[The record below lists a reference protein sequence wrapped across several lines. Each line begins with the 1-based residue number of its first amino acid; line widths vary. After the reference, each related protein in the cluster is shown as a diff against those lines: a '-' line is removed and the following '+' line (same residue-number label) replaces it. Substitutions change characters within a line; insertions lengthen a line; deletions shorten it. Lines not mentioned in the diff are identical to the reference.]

1 MTISLLFSIF
11 IFSLIVFE
19 RGLKEFNLGL
29 FNTIGFVVA
38 YSIPIFIL
46 EILIRKHLE
55 NQPDSKKI
63 FLRSLSVAFL
73 SVFLWAVAVGLFYQ
87 PQGEEGMIYIAT
99 PVFFIIFLTLNLV
112 LSIIIFR
119 LERKK
124 EGHSFRNISIV
135 VSLLSLFFLLYS
147 GFMLARC
154 DGMGCGN
161 NDYLV
166 ARAQRENDPSVCKL
180 AGRMENSSSPDL
192 FLMSS
197 HFYASNISDCY
208 SSLAIKTNN
217 VELCESS
224 GYNKGYCYRALAE
237 NLKNPLLCDKI
248 TDSPYQKDVCYS
260 LLKDPKQLSEQQ
272 LLREEVLKFKKQQY
286 NNNIFWD

>member
-1 MTISLLFSIF
+1 MISPLFSIF

-19 RGLKEFNLGL
+19 RGLKEFNLDL
-29 FNTIGFVVA
+29 LNTIGFVVA

-46 EILIRKHLE
+46 EILIKKHLE

-63 FLRSLSVAFL
+63 FLRSLLVAFL
-73 SVFLWAVAVGLFYQ
+73 SVFLWAVAVALFYQ
-87 PQGEEGMIYIAT
+87 PQGEEGMIYITA
-99 PVFFIIFLTLNLV
+99 PGFFIIFLALNFI
-112 LSIIIFR
+112 LSIIISR
-119 LERKK
+119 LEQKK

-135 VSLLSLFFLLYS
+135 VLLLSLFFLVYG

-161 NDYLV
+161 RDYLV
-166 ARAQRENDPSVCKL
+166 ERAQRENDPSICKL
-180 AGRMENSSSPDL
+180 AERTEHSSSPDL
-192 FLMSS
+192 IFMPS

-208 SSLAIKTNN
+208 SNLAIKTNN
-217 VELCESS
+217 VGLCESS

-248 TDSPYQKDVCYS
+248 TDDPYQKGVCYS
-260 LLKDPKQLSEQQ
+260 SLKDPNS
-272 LLREEVLKFKKQQY
+272 
-286 NNNIFWD
+286 